1 MGYIY
6 KITNLINNKSYIGQT
21 KNTIKIRMYKH
32 YSKAK
37 QENITG
43 IDAAIK
49 KYGKENFI
57 IEELCQCQNQDLDE
71 LEKFYINK
79 YDTFNKGYNLTT
91 GGQLNTTSLN
101 LNPQEVI
108 EKYNEI
114 PYIYEVA
121 KYFKC
126 CEKTISNILKQE
138 GIIVKTPLRQQSL
151 ENLTKGIKFKEGD
164 HTKAVRII
172 ELNLTFN
179 SLKECSQ

>member
-71 LEKFYINK
+71 LEKFYIN
-79 YDTFNKGYNLTT
+79 
-91 GGQLNTTSLN
+91 
-101 LNPQEVI
+101 
-108 EKYNEI
+108 
-114 PYIYEVA
+114 
-121 KYFKC
+121 
-126 CEKTISNILKQE
+126 
-138 GIIVKTPLRQQSL
+138 RQSFTCIC
-151 ENLTKGIKFKEGD
+151 TKSKSIF
-164 HTKAVRII
+164 R
-172 ELNLTFN
+172 
-179 SLKECSQ
+179 

>member
-1 MGYIY
+1 M
-6 KITNLINNKSYIGQT
+6 
-21 KNTIKIRMYKH
+21 
-32 YSKAK
+32 
-37 QENITG
+37 
-43 IDAAIK
+43 
-49 KYGKENFI
+49 
-57 IEELCQCQNQDLDE
+57 CQCQNQDLDE

-121 KYFKC
+121 KNFKC

-138 GIIVKTPLRQQSL
+138 GIIVKTTLCQQSL

-179 SLKECSQ
+179 SLKECSQWLIDNNYSKASTMEIARKSLSIVLNGDRASYCGLHFEFI